1 MSRCRCESRAEKRQP
16 GSNPT
21 THSYGWRTEPA
32 HRRWCAIG
40 GACARLIQSSVTCPL
55 NCLSCYKRRETKRSG
70 RRHYC
75 FGIAE
80 NPYQFNRKDQ
90 KRQGGNTHL
99 AGLRPSDI
107 LSRRRRRS
115 SGCAAYYGSFLSCS
129 VSASF
134 CRLRRNSI
142 SSPPE
147 WKRRDSPESTSSI
160 RPSSSSW
167 LCSPGLPRH
176 TTKAP
181 CMTKF
186 SLRQPRKYHVKK
198 AWIFRGISVT
208 QRDRTSSSTLYNLSP
223 CCKGLK

>member
-1 MSRCRCESRAEKRQP
+1 MSCCRCESGAEKRQP

-21 THSYGWRTEPA
+21 HSYVWRTRPA
-32 HRRWCAIG
+32 HRRSSAVWG
-40 GACARLIQSSVTCPL
+40 SCARLIQSSVTCLL
-55 NCLSCYKRRETKRSG
+55 NCLRCYKRRETKKG
-70 RRHYC
+70 WVNATLVLL
-75 FGIAE
+75 IADK
-80 NPYQFNRKDQ
+80 P
-90 KRQGGNTHL
+90 GTANTKKARWTIHL

-107 LSRRRRRS
+107 LFWRRRRS
-115 SGCAAYYGSFLSCS
+115 SGCAAYCRSFLSCS

-186 SLRQPRKYHVKK
+186 SLRRACKYSVKK
-198 AWIFRGISVT
+198 AWISRGISVT
-208 QRDRTSSSTLYNLSP
+208 QPDRASSSRLYNLSP